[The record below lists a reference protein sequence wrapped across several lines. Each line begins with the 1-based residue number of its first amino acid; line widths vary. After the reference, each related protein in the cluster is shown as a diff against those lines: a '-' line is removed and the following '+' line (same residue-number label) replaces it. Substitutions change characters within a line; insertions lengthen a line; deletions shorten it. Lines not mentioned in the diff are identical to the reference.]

1 MLNMELS
8 LSQRPFQE
16 VTSGSSIPSSGPN
29 GESRAPVL
37 IDCPHSPF
45 ENHRRHI
52 KLKNEAFS
60 PSARIA
66 AADLAAQKPSPI
78 HHQGFKRKSSGLGSK
93 HYWAHYRRLVD
104 RSERVIFT
112 SAVYPRLVE

>member
-8 LSQRPFQE
+8 LSPRPLQE

-45 ENHRRHI
+45 KSHRRHI
-52 KLKNEAFS
+52 KLKNEALS

-66 AADLAAQKPSPI
+66 AADLAAKSPLQFI
-78 HHQGFKRKSSGLGSK
+78 TKALKGNPQ
-93 HYWAHYRRLVD
+93 D
-104 RSERVIFT
+104 
-112 SAVYPRLVE
+112 

>member
-1 MLNMELS
+1 MHLSKQYFTKAVFTFPSRIDDIRSFMLNMELS
-8 LSQRPFQE
+8 LSPRPLQE

-45 ENHRRHI
+45 KSHRRHI
-52 KLKNEAFS
+52 KLKNEALS

-66 AADLAAQKPSPI
+66 AADLAAKSPLQFI
-78 HHQGFKRKSSGLGSK
+78 TKALKGNPQ
-93 HYWAHYRRLVD
+93 D
-104 RSERVIFT
+104 
-112 SAVYPRLVE
+112 